1 MFVILGKKGRM
12 EEEKIDSLVRLG
24 MLYGWNE
31 NFQLRRRCIWSPLS
45 NIGRQLE
52 KETKKKLKNLKLF
65 RQHLKKQWRLSNSAA
80 FVSFFFFLSLSFRD
94 RVNCADDVIALTKG

>member
-52 KETKKKLKNLKLF
+52 KGNEKKIKKSETFSTTLEEAMETL
-65 RQHLKKQWRLSNSAA
+65 
-80 FVSFFFFLSLSFRD
+80 
-94 RVNCADDVIALTKG
+94 

>member
-52 KETKKKLKNLKLF
+52 KGNEKKI
-65 RQHLKKQWRLSNSAA
+65 KKSENFSKTL
-80 FVSFFFFLSLSFRD
+80 
-94 RVNCADDVIALTKG
+94 

>member
-52 KETKKKLKNLKLF
+52 KGNEKKIKKSETFSTTLEETMETL
-65 RQHLKKQWRLSNSAA
+65 
-80 FVSFFFFLSLSFRD
+80 
-94 RVNCADDVIALTKG
+94 

>member
-31 NFQLRRRCIWSPLS
+31 NFQLRRRCIWSSLS

-52 KETKKKLKNLKLF
+52 KGNEKKIKKSETFSTTLEETMETL
-65 RQHLKKQWRLSNSAA
+65 
-80 FVSFFFFLSLSFRD
+80 
-94 RVNCADDVIALTKG
+94 